1 MIPQNSFHFRIEFP
15 RFDVTLCERGK
26 KLLRVCKTECNF
38 QVGAQLQEQCQVN
51 LIGKVQL
58 LLFF

>member
-26 KLLRVCKTECNF
+26 KLLEFARLNVTFRLVRNYRNN
-38 QVGAQLQEQCQVN
+38 VR
-51 LIGKVQL
+51 
-58 LLFF
+58 

>member
-38 QVGAQLQEQCQVN
+38 QVGAQLQEQCQV
-51 LIGKVQL
+51 QL

>member
-26 KLLRVCKTECNF
+26 KLLEFVRLNVTFRLVRNHS
-38 QVGAQLQEQCQVN
+38 N
-51 LIGKVQL
+51 KVR
-58 LLFF
+58 